1 MCWTK
6 HNGGTQE
13 EEINSACELR
23 KTGKERPAPGSKEQR
38 ECIGTWNNTWR
49 TWNQEV
55 EYNFDLEELQVR
67 RSETPQSAYG
77 QLIEGFVSQPH

>member
-38 ECIGTWNNTWR
+38 ECIGT
-49 TWNQEV
+49 
-55 EYNFDLEELQVR
+55 
-67 RSETPQSAYG
+67 
-77 QLIEGFVSQPH
+77 